1 MKTII
6 LFLALIVLAL
16 TLGCSSVTYKHD
28 YDKSAD
34 FAAMKTYAWVAP
46 PADPSPSVRSALERN
61 DLLDKRIK
69 ESVNNQLAAKG
80 YTVNVDSPDFL
91 VLYHTGTEDK
101 VNVTDYGYGY
111 GPYGYGYGGYGG
123 WYGGGGVDVQQYKE
137 GTLILDIVDF
147 QSKQLVWRGFATA
160 ALNPDAPMEK
170 REKKLNEVITQI
182 LSKFPPTAA
191 K

>member
-1 MKTII
+1 MKTAI
-6 LFLALIVLAL
+6 LFLALSALAL
-16 TLGCSSVTYKHD
+16 TPGCSSVTYKHD
-28 YDKSAD
+28 FDKSAD
-34 FAAMKTYAWVAP
+34 FTALKTYAWVTVP
-46 PADPSPSVRSALERN
+46 SNPAASVQAALQRN

-69 ESVNNQLAAKG
+69 ESANNQLTAKG
-80 YTVNVDSPDFL
+80 YTQNADSPDFL

-101 VNVTDYGYGY
+101 INVTDWGYGY

-123 WYGGGGVDVQQYKE
+123 WYGGGVDVQQYKE
-137 GTLILDIVDF
+137 GTLILDIIDA
-147 QSKQLVWRGFATA
+147 QTKQLVWRGFATA

-182 LSKFPPTAA
+182 LSKFPPTAT